1 MKTRPARFRRLL
13 GADFLAPKD
22 FVRHA
27 GLIGVLFLV
36 AHICGLREFTSIISG
51 TMVEPRL
58 GPDLCALLGWGY
70 AALYFGTVV
79 LAPILLIAAGLLKV
93 WEICGRNHQHES

>member
-1 MKTRPARFRRLL
+1 MKPKADWFERLL

-27 GLIGVLFLV
+27 GLIGLLFLA

-51 TMVEPRL
+51 TMAEPRL
-58 GPDLCALLGWGY
+58 GSDVCALLGWGY
-70 AALYFGTVV
+70 AALYFAAVV
-79 LAPILLIAAGLLKV
+79 LAPILLIAAGGLKL
-93 WEICGRNHQHES
+93 WAIWGRNRQHES